1 MASELRVNTLKDASG
16 NNSVALSTVAPGTPK
31 GFCHFNQATPAI
43 TNSLNASSLTDSAA
57 GAGLVN
63 WSSAMSN
70 ANYTCTTGN
79 KTVHTSTS
87 YAVVLNDDSSYVT
100 KTASA
105 WPFNS
110 VYVSGSDN
118 AHFDSTTAICSAMGD
133 LA

>member
-1 MASELRVNTLKDASG
+1 MSTIKVDTIQSTGGGAATLTKQSA
-16 NNSVALSTVAPGTPK
+16 PK

-63 WSSAMSN
+63 WSSAMSD
-70 ANYTCTTGN
+70 ANYTCITGN

-118 AHFDSTTAICSAMGD
+118 AHFDSTTAICAAMGD